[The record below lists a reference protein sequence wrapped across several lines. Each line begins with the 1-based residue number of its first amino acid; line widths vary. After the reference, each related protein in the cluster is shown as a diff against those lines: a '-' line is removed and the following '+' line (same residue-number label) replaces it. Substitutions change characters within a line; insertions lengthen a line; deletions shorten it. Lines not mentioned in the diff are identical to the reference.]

1 MSSLHCD
8 VMRAAVIFAALFA
21 GACCSSLPRLAPKR
35 LSFPAVTAAPYES
48 IVETTGQLHDSKRD
62 RNVPLHTYSPA
73 GAGAPFPVVIF
84 SHGIG
89 EDRDS
94 YAYLGRALAH
104 AGFYAIH
111 LTHAGT
117 DKAML
122 KHGYRA
128 LYRAT
133 KQKENWINRAL
144 DVTFVLDQF
153 ASDPHLDMKRVAVVG
168 HSAGAFTAFAVAGM
182 RAPDGGTLRDPR
194 VKVIVP
200 MSMPRIEGT
209 YDAIDIPVLNL
220 TGTCDTSL
228 LYRTF
233 PRHRRI
239 PFESSHGPNHYLVTL
254 QGVNHNMF
262 SAPEDPHHPVIAA
275 MTTAFLRAWI
285 YGDAAARAWF
295 DDPGRGT
302 ALGTQLSVE
311 RK

>member
-1 MSSLHCD
+1 MNRLLP
-8 VMRAAVIFAALFA
+8 ILALFA

-35 LSFPAVTAAPYES
+35 VSFPELRAPYES
-48 IVETTGQLHDSKRD
+48 VIETTGQLVDRKRN
-62 RNVPLHTYSPA
+62 RAVPLHTYSPA
-73 GAGAPFPVVIF
+73 GAHGALPVVIF

-94 YAYLGRALAH
+94 YAYLGRALAR
-104 AGFYAIH
+104 AGFYTIH

-122 KHGYRA
+122 KRGYRA

-153 ASDPHLDMKRVAVVG
+153 AGDATLDLERVAVVG
-168 HSAGAFTAFAVAGM
+168 HSAGAFTAFAAAGM
-182 RAPDGGTLRDPR
+182 RAPDGGSLRDPR
-194 VKVIVP
+194 VKAIVP
-200 MSMPRIEGT
+200 MSMPRIAGN
-209 YDAIDIPVLNL
+209 YDAVDIPVLNL

-228 LYRTF
+228 IYRTF

-239 PFESSHGPNHYLVTL
+239 PFESSRGPNQYLITM
-254 QGVNHNMF
+254 QGVNHDMF
-262 SAPEDPHHPVIAA
+262 SAAEDPHHAVIAA
-275 MTTAFLRAWI
+275 ITAAFLRAWLER
-285 YGDAAARAWF
+285 DAAARAWF
-295 DDPGRGT
+295 DDPGCGD
-302 ALGTQLSVE
+302 ALGTKLCIE